1 MPGQSEENEAIE
13 AARANAM
20 LEIGYGKQMNSD
32 LVRNESKLSGGRKF
46 NSDKFLGSLKKRIG
60 GSQAGQHVDLP
71 KKCEVRDCLL
81 HHEHAKLQKYS
92 QTKFMRK
99 CEHH

>member
-1 MPGQSEENEAIE
+1 MPGQSEEHQAIE
-13 AARANAM
+13 AARAKAI

-32 LVRNESKLSGGRKF
+32 LVRNDSKLSGERSFNPAKF
-46 NSDKFLGSLKKRIG
+46 MGSLKKIS
-60 GSQAGQHVDLP
+60 GSQVGLHVDLP

-92 QTKFMRK
+92 QTKFIRK
-99 CEHH
+99 